1 MYVREM
7 YAYDM
12 LTLSSISFFSPNLI
26 YKLKELLHSLGLE
39 MVDETNMDKWIED
52 IDEDGSG
59 GIDCGEFLSIFNGLN
74 QKNVM
79 NLDQMLLETF
89 QLVSDN
95 RCWCIPC
102 LVANSLV

>member
-1 MYVREM
+1 MHM
-7 YAYDM
+7 ICS
-12 LTLSSISFFSPNLI
+12 LILSSISFFSPNPT